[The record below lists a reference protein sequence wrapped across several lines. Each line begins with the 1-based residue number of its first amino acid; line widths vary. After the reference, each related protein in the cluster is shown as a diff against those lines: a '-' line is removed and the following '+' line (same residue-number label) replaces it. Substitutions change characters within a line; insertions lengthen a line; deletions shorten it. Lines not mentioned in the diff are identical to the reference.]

1 MARDKRATTLLRPF
15 NRVKQRFFSP
25 SVANQQEAAAST
37 CQYRV
42 QMNSRDLPWVWPP
55 QACFQH
61 LIDERIDFLRIY
73 VPPILC
79 FIIH

>member
-1 MARDKRATTLLRPF
+1 MAQDKRGTTLLRQF
-15 NRVKQRFFSP
+15 NRVKQRFFS

-37 CQYRV
+37 CQCRV

-73 VPPILC
+73 VPLILC
-79 FIIH
+79 FTIH